1 MLSIKQSIWKPLLS
15 GILVFLVII
24 APFELMSNINPGNH
38 EFNTPQTKQ
47 TTSTHEETSTD
58 TGEAANTGF
67 SLVNNNGLLSF
78 GNWNSLKLLL
88 EKYASIMHPK
98 TLPSS
103 PTYGIYPEYYYNFLL
118 KEATP
123 AVGDALTTTA
133 TTTATTVPV
142 QAVTTVQES
151 NSEPAGSYSKTNVQV
166 PGIDEAD
173 IVKTNGEYISFIT
186 RNGTLVLYHAYPP
199 SELKKKA
206 VIDII
211 YLVKNY
217 NPGGN
222 LTLAVIQGN
231 KTVSV
236 IGKIQLLNI
245 NPTGLYITNKSVF
258 VLVTAVYGVAQT
270 YTYPGGWST
279 VIFSM
284 PVKTVTWVLQFNL
297 DGKIERTF
305 WVTGR
310 YVSSRYVTSTGNLV
324 LVTQQPAYSPVG
336 GSPVKPDTV
345 YGSID
350 PKHIYLLGQP
360 VDYTILTWLDTNT
373 WKPVNAALL
382 GDRAGSMYM
391 PAPNTL
397 FVTTR
402 SYHDIIK
409 ILYNVGFEVES
420 KKGGFYITLTPTTT
434 MTTTNEN
441 KNTTPL
447 SISITETI
455 SPKGN
460 FTLVK
465 AELVNNEVKVV
476 ASTSIPGMV
485 GKQWQM
491 DLYNGTLRIVTY
503 NPATTSVSLVIL
515 NSTTLAKI
523 SELDNITVN
532 ERIHG
537 VRFIGDKLYLVTYRR
552 VDPLF
557 YIDLS
562 NPEKPS
568 IVGYL
573 KAPGFDEYIHPL
585 NETFILGIG
594 RGEAW
599 STLRISTYKI
609 LDNGTIKVIS
619 RLRIN
624 YTDSPVLRP
633 EGHRAFVYYPEKHL
647 AIIPVQSMY
656 WKNIYIGVALVKV
669 NTTSG
674 KLGLVKILEPI
685 NGTAKSIPQN
695 QYNMLYTAMNR
706 VRGLYTDNIIYV
718 VNTEV
723 HPYVVAYNLTTLT
736 LISQS

>member
-24 APFELMSNINPGNH
+24 ASFEVMLNVNPGNH

-47 TTSTHEETSTD
+47 VTSTQ
-58 TGEAANTGF
+58 GEAATNAGEVANTGF

-78 GNWNSLKLLL
+78 EDWNSLKLLL

-103 PTYGIYPEYYYNFLL
+103 PTYGIYPEYYYNLL

-123 AVGDALTTTA
+123 AVGNALTTTA
-133 TTTATTVPV
+133 TT
-142 QAVTTVQES
+142 VQES
-151 NSEPAGSYSKTNVQV
+151 NGGSSGFYSKTNVQV

-173 IVKTNGEYISFIT
+173 IVKTNSEYISFIT
-186 RNGTLVLYHAYPP
+186 HNGTLVIYYAYPP
-199 SELKKKA
+199 SELKEKA
-206 VIDII
+206 TVDTSGLIR
-211 YLVKNY
+211 NY
-217 NPGGN
+217 RPGGN
-222 LTLAVIQGN
+222 LTLAVIRGN
-231 KTVSV
+231 KIVSV
-236 IGKIQLLNI
+236 IGKVQLLHAY
-245 NPTGLYITNKSVF
+245 PTGLYLINKSVLA
-258 VLVTAVYGVAQT
+258 LVTAVYGVAQT
-270 YTYPGGWST
+270 YTYPGGWSA
-279 VIFSM
+279 VIFSI

-297 DGKIERTF
+297 DGSIEKTF

-310 YVSSRYVTSTGNLV
+310 YVSSRYVASTGNLV
-324 LVTQQPAYSPVG
+324 LVTQQPAYNPVG

-345 YGSID
+345 YGPID
-350 PKHIYLLGQP
+350 PKHIYLVGQP
-360 VDYTILTWLDTNT
+360 VDYTILTWLDTKT
-373 WKPVNAALL
+373 WKPLNAALL

-397 FVTTR
+397 FITTR
-402 SYHDIIK
+402 SYHDIFK
-409 ILYNVGFEVES
+409 ILYNVGFEVEYRE
-420 KKGGFYITLTPTTT
+420 GGFYVTLTPTTT
-434 MTTTNEN
+434 MTTSN
-441 KNTTPL
+441 KNVAPV
-447 SISITETI
+447 SISVTETTI
-455 SPKGN
+455 SKGN

-465 AELVNNEVKVV
+465 AELVNNEVKAV

-503 NPATTSVSLVIL
+503 NPATTNVSLIIL
-515 NSTTLAKI
+515 NSTNLAKI
-523 SELDNITVN
+523 SELDDIAVN

-537 VRFIGDKLYLVTYRR
+537 VRFIDDKLYLVTYRR

-562 NPEKPS
+562 NPEKPG

-594 RGEAW
+594 RGETW

-609 LDNGTIKVIS
+609 LNNGTIKAIS
-619 RLRIN
+619 RLYIN

-633 EGHRAFVYYPEKHL
+633 GGHRAFVYYPEKHL

-669 NTTSG
+669 NTASG

-695 QYNMLYTAMNR
+695 QYNMLYTAMDR
-706 VRGLYTDNIIYV
+706 VRGLYIDNTIYV

-723 HPYVVAYNLTTLT
+723 HPYVAAYNLTTLT